1 MDGGERKTPRSTSQS
16 PAAFPCSFSLSG
28 SSWGKEHRARGAGG
42 TGLFQELP
50 TSFKSSLVPRVCPQP
65 VSLLTSCRQA
75 AIVTMTSAGLY
86 LGVTRQRGLK
96 KERSRSNRG
105 ARGQVNPSNT
115 VSLPQGSGNG
125 GARSPSREPG
135 SHGLHPFRTGP
146 EAHPQ
151 HPLKGIPRAG
161 RGLLLD
167 TPFKA
172 PLTFVGFNSH

>member
-1 MDGGERKTPRSTSQS
+1 MAGKGRRLAPLPNRPPLFRVPSHSQALHGAKSIVPAGPGAPGSFRSCPRRLKVLSS
-16 PAAFPCSFSLSG
+16 PMF
-28 SSWGKEHRARGAGG
+28 
-42 TGLFQELP
+42 
-50 TSFKSSLVPRVCPQP
+50 CPQP

-86 LGVTRQRGLK
+86 LGVTRQRDLK

-115 VSLPQGSGNG
+115 VSRPQGSGNG

-167 TPFKA
+167 TPYKA